1 MLIVMAGLPASGK
14 STIADAAARLLGCA
28 VISVDPIE
36 AALWTAGIDRDQP
49 TGLAAYVAA
58 EAIAEAQLRLG
69 HDVII
74 DAVNDVEAARQQW
87 QDLANRAGTGILFVE
102 VFTTDIAEHRH
113 RLETRERGI
122 AGFPEPTWEQI
133 QGRRAGFDAWTHRDC
148 ASTHGNRLR
157 RRRAALWMPSR
168 GASTSSATQGR

>member
-133 QGRRAGFDAWTHRDC
+133 QGRRAGFDAWDTP
-148 ASTHGNRLR
+148 RLR
-157 RRRAALWMPSR
+157 LDSR
-168 GASTSSATQGR
+168 EPVEAQAGRIVDAVAGRFDKLSDPGR